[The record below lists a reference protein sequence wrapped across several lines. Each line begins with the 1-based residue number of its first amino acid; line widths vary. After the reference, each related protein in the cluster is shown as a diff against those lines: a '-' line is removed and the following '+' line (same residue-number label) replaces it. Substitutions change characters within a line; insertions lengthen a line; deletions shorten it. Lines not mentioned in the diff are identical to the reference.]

1 MSRGKTRSLST
12 CCQPF
17 LRACKLARWKGKSD
31 LQDGGNQRPLQSQKV
46 TKMYNSYVGGSNL
59 LTAYKRNIWY
69 YNFFFL
75 NHILEVTTLNTYR
88 RYKGIGKEG
97 ISLASFK
104 EKLVDQLIAGN
115 CFGRDTSNLSVH
127 ATQRPDIHF
136 NCVKLTIW

>member
-46 TKMYNSYVGGSNL
+46 TKMYNSYEK
-59 LTAYKRNIWY
+59 LTKENIGY

-75 NHILEVTTLNTYR
+75 NHILEVTTLNTYM
-88 RYKGIGKEG
+88 RYKGVGKEG

>member
-1 MSRGKTRSLST
+1 MWEVATY
-12 CCQPF
+12 
-17 LRACKLARWKGKSD
+17 
-31 LQDGGNQRPLQSQKV
+31 SQL
-46 TKMYNSYVGGSNL
+46 TKE
-59 LTAYKRNIWY
+59 NIWY

-75 NHILEVTTLNTYR
+75 NHILEVTMLNTYM